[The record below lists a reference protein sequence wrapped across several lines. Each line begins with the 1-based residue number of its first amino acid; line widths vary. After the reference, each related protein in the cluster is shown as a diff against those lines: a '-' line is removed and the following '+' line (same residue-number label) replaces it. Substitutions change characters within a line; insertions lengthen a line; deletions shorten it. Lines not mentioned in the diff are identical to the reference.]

1 MSPETVRVMEGL
13 RRVILH
19 SGAYVLREAR
29 GDVALLR
36 MLRDF
41 DVRRRRLLDMR
52 CGVGSFGVTTGRDGQ
67 VA

>member
-1 MSPETVRVMEGL
+1 MEGL

-19 SGAYVLREAR
+19 SGVYVLREGR

-52 CGVGSFGVTTGRDGQ
+52 CGVGSFGVTVGWDGQ